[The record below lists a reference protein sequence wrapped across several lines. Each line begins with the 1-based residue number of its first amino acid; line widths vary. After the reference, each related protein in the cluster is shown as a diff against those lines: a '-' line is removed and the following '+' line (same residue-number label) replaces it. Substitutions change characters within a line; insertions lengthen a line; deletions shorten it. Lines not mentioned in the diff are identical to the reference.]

1 MDVSLL
7 FVPLSLVA
15 GGLLAV
21 QVGANAQLS
30 RATGSPL
37 AASAMQLAV
46 GLVLLTTAAAAAGA
60 LGVLAPIPHV
70 QWWQWFGGLASALYV
85 TSAIVLFP
93 RLGAVV
99 TVGLFIAGQM
109 LASLLLDGGGLIG
122 VKREPIGLGGGLG
135 IAAVLAGVALIVRS
149 HGSPGGAGIP
159 RRSRRSRAGWTGLAL
174 AAGAALPVQGA
185 VNARLRAELGEPL
198 IVGAVS
204 FLVATVAMALLLL
217 LVVGFTPAPAP
228 DLAGVRR
235 VPWWGWL
242 GGCVAPSTSPLYS
255 PPSRRSAP
263 PPRSGSRSPA
273 SSSPP
278 SCSTGTGS
286 CACRAGRSPLPAW
299 PGLRS
304 CFWPSYSSK
313 PRRPERNP
321 LACDAVAATVLPNRP

>member
-242 GGCVAPSTSPLYS
+242 GGLCGAVYVASVFTALPAIGAATAVGLTVAGQQLASVLFDRYGLMRLPRRAVT
-255 PPSRRSAP
+255 PSRL
-263 PPRSGSRSPA
+263 
-273 SSSPP
+273 
-278 SCSTGTGS
+278 
-286 CACRAGRSPLPAW
+286 AGVAL
-299 PGLRS
+299 LL
-304 CFWPSYSSK
+304 
-313 PRRPERNP
+313 
-321 LACDAVAATVLPNRP
+321 LAVVLIQTS